1 MSLDRSLKL
10 KSALVRE
17 RSVLTR
23 AERLAVLKDQERWN
37 EGDSVFGLPKV
48 RQKRSTIG
56 SKSKASKQEAEAEAE
71 PTAEKSASE

>member
-56 SKSKASKQEAEAEAE
+56 SKSKASKQEAEAE

>member
-10 KSALVRE
+10 KSALVRV

-56 SKSKASKQEAEAEAE
+56 SKSKAKQEAEAE